1 MNNKIKGKKTI
12 KINKNIPVTFFGGKK
27 NYIFNTFCKSYLDS
41 NNAGDV
47 FYLEKERIVFQKWE
61 FLKSSNSSS
70 YYLKNSQTGL
80 FLSSDPSGEIFSTVS
95 NETSYQMWNIYST
108 SEKDLY
114 TILNK
119 GNEFVLDCTIRN
131 TLYLN
136 MMDDSNLEDA
146 KKNILFKIYQTLPKK
161 R

>member
-1 MNNKIKGKKTI
+1 MNNKLKGKKTV
-12 KINKNIPVTFFGGKK
+12 KINKNNQVTFFGGKK
-27 NYIFNTFCKSYLDS
+27 NYIFNIFCKSYLDS

-61 FLKSSNSSS
+61 FLKSSNSGS
-70 YYLKNSQTGL
+70 YYLKNCQTGL

-95 NETSYQMWNIYST
+95 NETSYQMWNIYSA

-114 TILNK
+114 VVTNK
-119 GNEFVLDCTIRN
+119 GNEFVLDCSIRN

-136 MMDDSNLEDA
+136 MMDECNLEDA
-146 KKNILFKIYQTLPKK
+146 KKNILFKIYQILPKK